1 MTGGVPPK
9 GCARARFSRETR
21 TKSLVNDPRLR
32 YIRCTLEP
40 VAERLA
46 SILPTGGAD
55 VAIHRGARRRSRR
68 WALDAEID
76 LLGPVRGAG
85 LAINASV
92 GGLRVAVDMGVPVG
106 EVCTL
111 RVRTAPDHQTVEHA
125 RVVWAKA
132 KPDGFLLGLEFIG
145 APDA

>member
-1 MTGGVPPK
+1 MRLRHPN
-9 GCARARFSRETR
+9 REKTIAKR
-21 TKSLVNDPRLR
+21 NSLR
-32 YIRCTLEP
+32 YILGAVNP
-40 VAERLA
+40 VSDRLS
-46 SILPTGGAD
+46 SILPKGGAD

-68 WALDAEID
+68 WALDAEVD

-85 LAINASV
+85 LALNASV

-111 RVRTAPDHQTVEHA
+111 RVRTAPGHQTVEHA
-125 RVVWAKA
+125 KVVWAQTR
-132 KPDGFLLGLEFIG
+132 PDGYVLGLEFIV

>member
-1 MTGGVPPK
+1 MIVCCHK
-9 GCARARFSRETR
+9 STR
-21 TKSLVNDPRLR
+21 KSFPRIAGFGTFRGAL
-32 YIRCTLEP
+32 TP
-40 VAERLA
+40 VSDRLA
-46 SILPTGGAD
+46 SILPKGGAD

-68 WALDAEID
+68 WALDAEVD

-106 EVCTL
+106 QVCML

-125 RVVWAKA
+125 KVVWSKA
-132 KPDGFLLGLEFIG
+132 RPDGYLLGLEFIA

>member
-1 MTGGVPPK
+1 
-9 GCARARFSRETR
+9 
-21 TKSLVNDPRLR
+21 
-32 YIRCTLEP
+32 
-40 VAERLA
+40 
-46 SILPTGGAD
+46 
-55 VAIHRGARRRSRR
+55 
-68 WALDAEID
+68 LDAEID
-76 LLGPVRGAG
+76 LLGPVRGVG

-145 APDA
+145 APYA